1 MKTLT
6 IIIFAAEFL
15 IALFLFPG
23 CFTKMY
29 QKDVVKRGRYNYCEK
44 PFNCNF
50 NEGHFIGTENLGGGL
65 YDSFVFKNL
74 IQTDGDRYIKIA
86 LPHNEDDW
94 HWHDEYEHS
103 RTYHIPRRAGDSILS
118 YESFRTPQEFDF
130 DKSEWVA
137 AEGVII
143 SECAAEDFDGEKK
156 VASARVSVP
165 YLNSKLLF
173 VACDFHSPD
182 ENEYQFAFFIPAK
195 EVMSVYGKSRPFPA
209 YIFSYLGYP
218 LPVALDIV
226 TSPAQLLLWWLFKD
240 FSFDLGG

>member
-1 MKTLT
+1 MKTLA
-6 IIIFAAEFL
+6 IIIFAAEVL
-15 IALFLFPG
+15 IALFLLPG

-29 QKDVVKRGRYNYCEK
+29 QKDVVKKGRYHYCEE

-50 NEGHFIGTENLGGGL
+50 NEGHYIGTEDLGGGL
-65 YDSFVFKNL
+65 YDVFVFKNL

-103 RTYHIPRRAGDSILS
+103 RTYHIPRKAGDSILS

-130 DKSEWVA
+130 DKSEWVV

-143 SECAAEDFDGEKK
+143 SECAAEDFDEEKK
-156 VASARVSVP
+156 VATAEVRVP

-182 ENEYQFAFFIPAK
+182 ENEYQFAFFIPRK
-195 EVMSVYGKSRPFPA
+195 RSDVRLRKKPPVPRIHLFLSG
-209 YIFSYLGYP
+209 
-218 LPVALDIV
+218 LPVPPCA
-226 TSPAQLLLWWLFKD
+226 
-240 FSFDLGG
+240 